1 MGNRPSPLKSK
12 NMATKKA
19 TKKATKP
26 KPKEMTPADKVK
38 YYKERL
44 KQAVRPEDV
53 DAYKSLIEFWSEQ
66 K

>member
-1 MGNRPSPLKSK
+1 
-12 NMATKKA
+12 MATKKG
-19 TKKATKP
+19 TKKTA
-26 KPKEMTPADKVK
+26 KPKEMTPAEKVK